1 MGEKNATRKMCGFLS
16 EQERGV
22 DVYKKYQI
30 GFITDL
36 SNIVFGAEVN
46 NLCEIA

>member
-1 MGEKNATRKMCGFLS
+1 MFM
-16 EQERGV
+16 
-22 DVYKKYQI
+22 KKYQI